1 MPKAT
6 IWNDKIILHVR
17 KDCIPDVLK
26 NYAKYNEKMQAYLIW
41 FGQQNLKRLHSAF
54 RDINDPVEI
63 LRGQERINQLKL
75 TLSTFKDVRAKVMHI
90 KTTATLPEINYKV
103 APLGFYQHRGVH
115 FLISSPIAPLFA
127 DCGCLSGD
135 TKIKISRGGASR
147 TKTLEEFYDSIYDR
161 AGMSGRGL
169 GFNIP
174 TYTRTFKDSHIGL
187 HLIKDVLQ
195 QGVKDVFK
203 ITLQDGKTIKATSD
217 HEFLTL
223 RGWIR
228 LDELIPNSDEIM
240 VDNLS
245 RHQKKEIKNKPK
257 KCPDK
262 SFEGY
267 SHFGHG
273 IPEYSKVIS
282 IVPAGKEMTYDI
294 VCEDPHRNFVAN
306 GMVAHNCGKT
316 FMNLVSTEQQ
326 MLSGMLD
333 RGRTLVC
340 GKLPTLE
347 TGWMEDVEKFTNL
360 KAVMVWLPPSTYKR
374 KEKML
379 KLLDEPADLYITNH
393 ETIMTLEEALA
404 AKKFQKVVVDESTI
418 LKSFRGEGSRSGGK
432 FGKSLMK
439 VAAEATWRVIMS
451 GTPAPNGPEDL
462 WGQFNFLDP
471 DGILLEP
478 SFSEF
483 QNTYMKKIYF
493 GKPPKIDA
501 ETGKSTP
508 EPPHKWITPN
518 DKVPLIKELVL
529 PFVYQVK
536 IRDHLKD
543 LPERTIIKRPVLMSN
558 EQHEHYIEM
567 RTALST
573 IINDQMVAIS
583 VRIAQVTKLRQIT
596 GGFLIDQTE
605 MTHEIESATKLDSL
619 DDLLE
624 EIGDEKVIIYAQYR
638 WEIKT
643 IAQRYKNK
651 GVVTVFGENKV
662 EDSLE
667 NIKEFIKNPDVKIIV
682 LNPKSCAYGI
692 TFVVSHYMI
701 FYSISHS
708 ELENYQCIKRI
719 ERAGQ
724 KHPMFIYYLISRF
737 AKHVEGKKGEAAKT
751 IDEAIYDALQLK
763 AKNQEE
769 LLDQT
774 SVDMNILRNL

>member
-17 KDCIPDVLK
+17 KDCIPGVLK
-26 NYAKYNEKMQAYLIW
+26 NYARYNEKMQAYLIW

-54 RDINDPVEI
+54 KDINDPVEI

-75 TLSTFKDVRAKVMHI
+75 TLSTFKDIRAKVMHI
-90 KTTATLPEINYKV
+90 KTTSTLPEINYKV
-103 APLGFYQHRGVH
+103 DPLGFYQHRGVH
-115 FLISSPIAPLFA
+115 FLINSPIAPLFA
-127 DCGCLSGD
+127 DCGLGKSYQVLTSSEYHILTGV
-135 TKIKISRGGASR
+135 IARG
-147 TKTLEEFYDSIYDR
+147 KTLI
-161 AGMSGRGL
+161 
-169 GFNIP
+169 
-174 TYTRTFKDSHIGL
+174 
-187 HLIKDVLQ
+187 
-195 QGVKDVFK
+195 
-203 ITLQDGKTIKATSD
+203 
-217 HEFLTL
+217 
-223 RGWIR
+223 
-228 LDELIPNSDEIM
+228 
-240 VDNLS
+240 
-245 RHQKKEIKNKPK
+245 
-257 KCPDK
+257 
-262 SFEGY
+262 
-267 SHFGHG
+267 
-273 IPEYSKVIS
+273 
-282 IVPAGKEMTYDI
+282 
-294 VCEDPHRNFVAN
+294 
-306 GMVAHNCGKT
+306 
-316 FMNLVSTEQQ
+316 
-326 MLSGMLD
+326 
-333 RGRTLVC
+333 C

-379 KLLDEPADLYITNH
+379 KLLEEPADLYITNH
-393 ETIMTLEEALA
+393 ETIMTLEEDLA

-451 GTPAPNGPEDL
+451 GTPAPNGSEDL

-478 SFSEF
+478 SFSDF

-501 ETGKSTP
+501 VTGRSTP
-508 EPPHKWITPN
+508 EPPHKWVTPN

-543 LPERTIIKRPVLMSN
+543 LPERTIIKRPVLMSA

-605 MTHEIESATKLDSL
+605 KAHEIESATKLNSL

-624 EIGDEKVIIYAQYR
+624 EIGDEKVVIYAQYR

-751 IDEAIYDALQLK
+751 IDEAIYDTLQLK